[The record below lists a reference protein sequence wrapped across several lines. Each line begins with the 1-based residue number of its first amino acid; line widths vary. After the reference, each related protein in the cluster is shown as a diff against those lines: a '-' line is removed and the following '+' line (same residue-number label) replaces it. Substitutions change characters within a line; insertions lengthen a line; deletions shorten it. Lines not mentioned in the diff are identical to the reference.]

1 MGDFTKK
8 ISCRLISR
16 KKILARKYLAKKKSY
31 AEIKSVM
38 EYNAGKY
45 LTPLYF
51 GKKNSITKG
60 QKGRKI
66 LSQSKSLIPP
76 PLLPQKSN
84 GRPLSQSLIL
94 MIR

>member
-51 GKKNSITKG
+51 GKK
-60 QKGRKI
+60 I
-66 LSQSKSLIPP
+66 LSPKVKRVEKLYH
-76 PLLPQKSN
+76 KAN
-84 GRPLSQSLIL
+84 H
-94 MIR
+94 